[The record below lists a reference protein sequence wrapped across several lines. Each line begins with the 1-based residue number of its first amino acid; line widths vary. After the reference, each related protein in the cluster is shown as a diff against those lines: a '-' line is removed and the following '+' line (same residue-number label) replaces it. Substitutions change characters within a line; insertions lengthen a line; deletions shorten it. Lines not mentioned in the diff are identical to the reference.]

1 MSDINNTFGL
11 DASQAIRELGRLDR
25 SIDAV
30 NASMSQFQVS
40 TAGVV
45 STPFDQIT
53 QSAGRAGRAGANA
66 LTTISRQ
73 SRQAGNEI
81 RTMGLSFQD
90 VTRIVQS
97 QILFAAISEI
107 RQGFGEAAE
116 AAAEFQLQLQRIN
129 AIAEG
134 STVDRLD
141 KDVKDLARTLGRD
154 LTEVSEAAFEA
165 LQNDIGNT
173 EETFEILRGSAQ
185 DLALITGGTLPQA
198 VNALS
203 SVIKSYGLNLEEAQ
217 KLSGIFFGA
226 INAGRITLA
235 EFENSLGTVTPLAR
249 EVGVEFEQVA
259 TAIAT
264 ITRSGTQAN
273 VATTQLRN
281 VFNKLIKPTDLLKKR
296 YQELG
301 IEGFDELTAK
311 GLSLAEGLQVITE
324 GLGEQEI
331 ARLFNTI
338 RANLGVLNI
347 LTGEGKEFADVQKEI
362 AKNSLELADSIEAIN
377 QTDARQAQLNA
388 AELNVIFTELGDSA
402 LTLKNAATDA
412 FLSVV
417 EDTQDAKSA
426 LLALGTTATAV
437 AVSVRA
443 LGLAFSTAIP
453 LFAAAS
459 AGIVAGLAI
468 SDELDELKEKLK
480 EVQDEASRI
489 RIDGFQTVRETVE
502 KLNKEEL
509 EDLQASFSDV
519 NSELNKAFRS
529 ATEFTDGL
537 VDGFRDAD
545 RVIDALQN
553 SIIGSF
559 TEGRTRLIDQLGD
572 SIKSLDDQIA
582 EDAAKLRQV
591 ADEADAF
598 RFERS
603 LEGLND
609 FQQAQERVKRAQDL
623 ITEAVTASAQAGLS
637 EESRKAA
644 EAANRAAEAAARQA
658 LSQADR
664 TGNVR
669 LIQEAETAVL
679 NALGAQSV
687 LLKEQQDIR
696 SNQTIASLEEQRQA
710 INKINVEQQ
719 LGLKEVQKIQDQI
732 NDAVASGEPQ
742 FKIDSLTDQFNKARA
757 ELLAGLDEVSQ
768 SDIVRIFGLQNAAEA
783 LEAELQAG
791 LDQAD
796 VRWDNAISALK
807 NNLANTDFELD
818 AVVNTIINED
828 ELALGVRRA
837 LATGAAGGGL
847 AQVTTE
853 NAVDNLRQFITEQT
867 QLQQSIEETE
877 ARLRE
882 SLSRSAAQLVEAGRF
897 NLLNV
902 KINAPEIVDNIGTP
916 VVEAIKG
923 IGTASAQELTVLRQQ
938 LFEAQRELADTSQGI
953 FGEIGEVRAS
963 KLNEAI
969 DEAIS
974 AVNTKLEQFNA
985 EAQFAP
991 QALQDAVETL
1001 QRLEAAAAEAAREA
1015 SRTGDATDRIAPSA
1029 NNAKNAVSSLSSTT
1043 DALAGRAAAAAVA
1056 FNRLEQAALSAAA
1069 AASSVNSPE
1078 NVAFRSTGGQVN
1090 YRANGGDVR
1099 GSDTIPT
1106 ALSAGEFVVNK
1117 KSTASFLPELQAINA
1132 GNFTGDGSTGD
1143 TNISIG
1149 DINVSSTSQ
1158 LPSQTAREVG
1168 NSIKRELR
1176 RGTFRL

>member
-1 MSDINNTFGL
+1 MADINNTFGL

-45 STPFDQIT
+45 STPFNDIT
-53 QSAGRAGRAGANA
+53 QSAGKAGKAGSQA
-66 LTTISRQ
+66 LNTITTQ
-73 SRQAGNEI
+73 SRLASNEI
-81 RTMGLSFQD
+81 RGMGLSFQD

-116 AAAEFQLQLQRIN
+116 AAAEFQLQIERIN

-134 STVDRLD
+134 TNVTALD
-141 KDVKDLARTLGRD
+141 KRVKDLARTLGRD

-173 EETFEILRGSAQ
+173 DETFQILQGSAQ

-203 SVIKSYGLNLEEAQ
+203 SVIKSYGLSLEEAQ

-281 VFNKLIKPTDLLKKR
+281 VFNKLIKPTELLRKR

-301 IEGFDELTAK
+301 IEGFGELTER
-311 GLSLAEGLQVITE
+311 GLSLAESLQLITE
-324 GLGEQEI
+324 GLSEQEI

-362 AKNSLELADSIEAIN
+362 AKNSLELADSIQAIN
-377 QTDARQAQLNA
+377 ETDARQAQLNA

-402 LTLKNAATDA
+402 LALKNATTDA
-412 FLSVV
+412 FLTVV
-417 EDTQDAKSA
+417 QDTQDAKSA

-453 LFAAAS
+453 LFAAAT
-459 AGIVAGLAI
+459 AGIAAGLAI
-468 SDELDELKEKLK
+468 SDQIDELKDKLK
-480 EVQDEASRI
+480 EVQDEANRI

-502 KLNKEEL
+502 RLNKEEL

-545 RVIDALQN
+545 TQIDALQN

-572 SIKSLDDQIA
+572 AIKDLDDQIA
-582 EDAAKLRQV
+582 EDAAKLRGV
-591 ADEADAF
+591 AQEADAF

-603 LEGLND
+603 LEGLNE
-609 FQQAQERVKRAQDL
+609 FQTAQARVQRAQEL
-623 ITEAVTASAQAGLS
+623 ITQAITASAQAGLS
-637 EESRKAA
+637 EESRDAA
-644 EAANRAAEAAARQA
+644 EAANRAAESAARQA
-658 LSQADR
+658 LSAADR
-664 TGNVR
+664 AGNTK

-687 LLKEQQDIR
+687 LLKEQNELRGQ
-696 SNQTIASLEEQRQA
+696 QTIGSLEEQRQL

-719 LGLKEVQKIQDQI
+719 LGLKEVQKLQDSI
-732 NDAVASGEPQ
+732 NEAVAAGEPQ
-742 FKIDSLTDQFNKARA
+742 FEIEALKDQFEQARA

-783 LEAELQAG
+783 LEAELQSG

-796 VRWDNAISALK
+796 IRWDRAITALQ
-807 NNLANTDFELD
+807 NGLANTDFELD
-818 AVVNTIINED
+818 AVVNTIINEE
-828 ELALGVRRA
+828 ELALSVRRA
-837 LATGAAGGGL
+837 LALGAAGGGL
-847 AQVTTE
+847 AQVSTE
-853 NAVDNLRQFITEQT
+853 NAVSGLREFV
-867 QLQQSIEETE
+867 QQQIEAKNTIEETE
-877 ARLRE
+877 AKLRE

-897 NLLNV
+897 TLLDFKV
-902 KINAPEIVDNIGTP
+902 NAPEIVENIGTP
-916 VVEAIKG
+916 VANAIKG
-923 IGTASAQELTVLRQQ
+923 IGDATKQELIVLRSELFQAQQ
-938 LFEAQRELADTSQGI
+938 ELADTSQGI

-963 KLNEAI
+963 KLAEAL
-969 DEAIS
+969 DEAIN
-974 AVNTKLEQFNA
+974 AVQLKLQQFDA
-985 EAQFAP
+985 ETEFAP
-991 QALQDAVETL
+991 EALRDAQETL
-1001 QRLEAAAAEAAREA
+1001 QRLEAAAANAAREA
-1015 SRTGDATDRIAPSA
+1015 SRTGEATDSIAPSA
-1029 NNAKNAVSSLSSTT
+1029 NNANNAVGSLSSTT
-1043 DALAGRAAAAAVA
+1043 DVLAGRAAAAAVA

-1078 NVAFRSTGGQVN
+1078 SGLFRSTGGQVN

-1099 GSDTIPT
+1099 GSDTIPA

-1143 TNISIG
+1143 TNITIG